1 MNSVLNNTFW
11 FYLFSLLDF
20 ENRLKVKNNEFAE
33 IIKEIDEKDYLD
45 YDFLDSYSNYPKYPN
60 DFRPIV
66 NLNKYNILEI
76 YNAYSSTNDFLLAS
90 INNENILNYKNTLDT
105 IPITKISNDV
115 RVQTIF
121 FQDMYNG
128 ILETDQVI
136 NPFFSTSRNS
146 YIFKQFGYQLP
157 SSESNFSFIAA
168 YALYQFLFTNMKP
181 ILDMY
186 NKVQVY
192 ALPYMDAVNYT
203 YQESLDKYIDSNL
216 DTLTKQISEFVL
228 NYVYKITLPTGEFF
242 NNVQEIVKKNIDSK
256 LRTSI
261 KNYLR
266 NQDTMVLSNVKAI
279 SQGVYSKL
287 SEILIQDLINYTEGS
302 SISEVIN
309 EELNDHL
316 IKFEIEKFNK
326 RLSNYT
332 ENNFKPYSYLI
343 FMYNRT
349 PLKFLNVLQ
358 LVLKFY
364 TEHEIKLIDDYD
376 FTEIE
381 LRSYFNTLFKKSSN
395 SINYDNIIPLLSQ
408 SITTDLISSILIDD
422 YTLSYMFRANMAYY
436 IDTFFESANYDEV
449 INSILDD
456 VFKYLKNDLQ
466 ISYKYDYYEN
476 RLLIE
481 LFLRLLLRRDTLNG
495 KMFVDRENELFE
507 LFDIYLNNFT
517 ICELNV
523 DQMLQRTNQYVSSNL
538 ERINA
543 FFENILFTALI
554 KTMYDNHIAY
564 YLNTNI

>member
-45 YDFLDSYSNYPKYPN
+45 YDFLDSYGNYPKYPN

-76 YNAYSSTNDFLLAS
+76 YNAYSSSNDFLLAS

-128 ILETDQVI
+128 ILETDQIV
-136 NPFFSTSRNS
+136 NPFFSTSRDS

-168 YALYQFLFTNMKP
+168 YALYQFLFTNMKS

-242 NNVQEIVKKNIDSK
+242 NNVQEIVKKNIDGK
-256 LRTSI
+256 LRISI

-266 NQDTMVLSNVKAI
+266 NQDTIVLSNVKAI

-316 IKFEIEKFNK
+316 VKVEVEKFNK

-343 FMYNRT
+343 FIYNRT

-395 SINYDNIIPLLSQ
+395 SINYDNIVPLLSQ

-436 IDTFFESANYDEV
+436 IDTFFELTNYDEV
-449 INSILDD
+449 INGILDD

-481 LFLRLLLRRDTLNG
+481 LFLRSLLRRDILNG

-517 ICELNV
+517 IRELNV
-523 DQMLQRTNQYVSSNL
+523 DQMLQRTNQYVLSNL
-538 ERINA
+538 EKINA

>member
-76 YNAYSSTNDFLLAS
+76 YNAYSSSNDFLLAS

-128 ILETDQVI
+128 ILETDQIV
-136 NPFFSTSRNS
+136 NPFFSTSRDS

-168 YALYQFLFTNMKP
+168 YALYQFLFTNMKS

-242 NNVQEIVKKNIDSK
+242 NNVQEIVKKNIDGK

-287 SEILIQDLINYTEGS
+287 SETLIQDLINYTEGS

-316 IKFEIEKFNK
+316 IKVEIEKFNK

-436 IDTFFESANYDEV
+436 IDTFFESANYDEI

-456 VFKYLKNDLQ
+456 IFKYLKNDLQ

-481 LFLRLLLRRDTLNG
+481 LFLRSLLHRDILNG

-517 ICELNV
+517 IRELNV
-523 DQMLQRTNQYVSSNL
+523 DQMLQRTNQYISSNL
-538 ERINA
+538 EKINA

>member
-20 ENRLKVKNNEFAE
+20 ENRLKIKNNEFSE

-45 YDFLDSYSNYPKYPN
+45 YDFLDSYDNYPKYPN

-128 ILETDQVI
+128 ILETEQVI
-136 NPFFSTSRNS
+136 NPFFSTSRDS

-168 YALYQFLFTNMKP
+168 YALYQFLFTNMKS

-192 ALPYMDAVNYT
+192 ALPYTDAVNYT

-242 NNVQEIVKKNIDSK
+242 NNVQEIVKKNIDGK

-261 KNYLR
+261 KNYLK

-287 SEILIQDLINYTEGS
+287 SEILVQDLINYTEGS

-309 EELNDHL
+309 EELNNHL
-316 IKFEIEKFNK
+316 IKVEIEKFNK

-395 SINYDNIIPLLSQ
+395 SINYDNIVPLLSQ

-436 IDTFFESANYDEV
+436 IDTFFESTNYDEV
-449 INSILDD
+449 INGILDD

-481 LFLRLLLRRDTLNG
+481 LFLRSLLRRDILNG

-517 ICELNV
+517 IRELNV
-523 DQMLQRTNQYVSSNL
+523 DQMLQRTNQYISSNL
-538 ERINA
+538 EKINA

>member
-20 ENRLKVKNNEFAE
+20 ENRLKVKNNELAE

-45 YDFLDSYSNYPKYPN
+45 YDFLDSYGNYPKYPN

-168 YALYQFLFTNMKP
+168 YALYQFLFTNMKS

-242 NNVQEIVKKNIDSK
+242 NNVQEIVKKNIDGK

-316 IKFEIEKFNK
+316 IKVEIEKFNK

-481 LFLRLLLRRDTLNG
+481 LFLRSLLRRDILNG

-517 ICELNV
+517 IRELNV

-538 ERINA
+538 EKINA

>member
-45 YDFLDSYSNYPKYPN
+45 YDFLDSYGNYPKYPN

-76 YNAYSSTNDFLLAS
+76 YNAYSSSNDFLLAS

-128 ILETDQVI
+128 ILETDQIV
-136 NPFFSTSRNS
+136 NPFFSTSRDS

-168 YALYQFLFTNMKP
+168 YALYQFLFTNMKS

-192 ALPYMDAVNYT
+192 ALPYTDAVNYT

-216 DTLTKQISEFVL
+216 DILTKQISEFVL

-242 NNVQEIVKKNIDSK
+242 NNVQEIVKKNIDGK

-287 SEILIQDLINYTEGS
+287 SETLIQDLINYTEGS

-316 IKFEIEKFNK
+316 VKVEVEKFNK

-395 SINYDNIIPLLSQ
+395 SINYDNIVPLLSQ

-449 INSILDD
+449 INGILDD

-481 LFLRLLLRRDTLNG
+481 LFLRSLLRRDILNG

-517 ICELNV
+517 IRELNV
-523 DQMLQRTNQYVSSNL
+523 DQMLQRTNQYISSNL
-538 ERINA
+538 EKINA

>member
-20 ENRLKVKNNEFAE
+20 ENRLKVKNSEFAE

-45 YDFLDSYSNYPKYPN
+45 YDFLDSYGNYPKYPN

-128 ILETDQVI
+128 ILETNQVI

-168 YALYQFLFTNMKP
+168 YALYQFLFTNMKS

-242 NNVQEIVKKNIDSK
+242 NNVQEIVKKNIDGK

-287 SEILIQDLINYTEGS
+287 SETLIQDLINYTEGS

-316 IKFEIEKFNK
+316 IKVEIEKFNK

-449 INSILDD
+449 INGILDD

-481 LFLRLLLRRDTLNG
+481 LFLRSLLRRDILNG

-517 ICELNV
+517 IRELNV

-538 ERINA
+538 EKINV

>member
-45 YDFLDSYSNYPKYPN
+45 YDFLDSYGNYPKYPN

-168 YALYQFLFTNMKP
+168 YALYQFLFTNMKS

-242 NNVQEIVKKNIDSK
+242 NNVQEIVKKNIDGK

-287 SEILIQDLINYTEGS
+287 SETLIQDLINYTEGS

-316 IKFEIEKFNK
+316 IKVEIEKFNK

-481 LFLRLLLRRDTLNG
+481 LFLRSLLRRDILNG

-517 ICELNV
+517 IRELNV

-538 ERINA
+538 EKINV

>member
-45 YDFLDSYSNYPKYPN
+45 YDFLDSYGNYPKYPN

-168 YALYQFLFTNMKP
+168 YALYQFLFTNMKS

-242 NNVQEIVKKNIDSK
+242 NNVQEIVKKNIDGK

-316 IKFEIEKFNK
+316 IKVEIEKFNK

-481 LFLRLLLRRDTLNG
+481 LFLRSLLRRDILNG

-517 ICELNV
+517 IRELNV

-538 ERINA
+538 EKINA

>member
-76 YNAYSSTNDFLLAS
+76 YNAYSSSNDFLLAS

-168 YALYQFLFTNMKP
+168 YALYQFLFTNMKS

-316 IKFEIEKFNK
+316 IKVEIEKFNK

-349 PLKFLNVLQ
+349 PLKFLNVFQ

-481 LFLRLLLRRDTLNG
+481 LFLRSLLRRDTLNG

-517 ICELNV
+517 IRELNV

>member
-20 ENRLKVKNNEFAE
+20 ENRLKIKNNEFSE

-45 YDFLDSYSNYPKYPN
+45 YDFLDSYDNYPKYPN

-128 ILETDQVI
+128 ILETEQVI
-136 NPFFSTSRNS
+136 NPFFSTSRDS

-168 YALYQFLFTNMKP
+168 YALYQFLFTNMKS

-192 ALPYMDAVNYT
+192 ALPYTDAVNYT

-228 NYVYKITLPTGEFF
+228 NYVYKITLPTGDFF
-242 NNVQEIVKKNIDSK
+242 NNVQEIVKKNIDGK

-287 SEILIQDLINYTEGS
+287 SETLIQDLINYTEGS

-316 IKFEIEKFNK
+316 VKVEVEKFNK

-395 SINYDNIIPLLSQ
+395 SINYDNIVPLLSQ

-436 IDTFFESANYDEV
+436 IDTFFESTNYDEV

-481 LFLRLLLRRDTLNG
+481 LFLRSLLRRDILNG

-517 ICELNV
+517 IRELNV
-523 DQMLQRTNQYVSSNL
+523 DQMLQRTNQYISSNL
-538 ERINA
+538 EKINA

>member
-76 YNAYSSTNDFLLAS
+76 YNAYSSSNDFLLAS

-168 YALYQFLFTNMKP
+168 YALYQFLFTNMKS

-192 ALPYMDAVNYT
+192 ALSYMDAVNYT

-242 NNVQEIVKKNIDSK
+242 NNVQEIVKKNIDGK

-266 NQDTMVLSNVKAI
+266 NQDTIVLSNVKAI

-316 IKFEIEKFNK
+316 VKVEVEKFNK

-395 SINYDNIIPLLSQ
+395 SINYDNIVPLLSQ

-436 IDTFFESANYDEV
+436 IDTFFESINYDEV
-449 INSILDD
+449 INGILDD

-481 LFLRLLLRRDTLNG
+481 LFLRSLLRRDILNG

-517 ICELNV
+517 IRELNV

-538 ERINA
+538 EKINV

>member
-45 YDFLDSYSNYPKYPN
+45 YDFLDSYGNYPKYPN

-76 YNAYSSTNDFLLAS
+76 YNAYSSSNDFLLAS

-128 ILETDQVI
+128 ILETDQIV
-136 NPFFSTSRNS
+136 NPFFSTSRDS

-168 YALYQFLFTNMKP
+168 YALYQFLFTNMKS

-192 ALPYMDAVNYT
+192 ALPYIDAVNYT

-242 NNVQEIVKKNIDSK
+242 NNVQEIVKKNIDGK

-287 SEILIQDLINYTEGS
+287 SETLIQDLINYTEGS

-316 IKFEIEKFNK
+316 IKVEIEKFNK

-481 LFLRLLLRRDTLNG
+481 LFLRSLLRRDILNG

-517 ICELNV
+517 IRELNV
-523 DQMLQRTNQYVSSNL
+523 DHMLQRINQYVSSNL
-538 ERINA
+538 EKINA

>member
-45 YDFLDSYSNYPKYPN
+45 YDFLDSYGNYPKYPN

-76 YNAYSSTNDFLLAS
+76 YNAYSSSNDFLLAS

-128 ILETDQVI
+128 ILETDQIV
-136 NPFFSTSRNS
+136 NPFFSTSRDS

-168 YALYQFLFTNMKP
+168 YALYQFLFTNMKS

-203 YQESLDKYIDSNL
+203 YQESLDKYIDTNL

-242 NNVQEIVKKNIDSK
+242 NNVQEIVKKNIDGK

-287 SEILIQDLINYTEGS
+287 SETLIQDLINYTEGS

-316 IKFEIEKFNK
+316 IKIEIEKFNK

-481 LFLRLLLRRDTLNG
+481 LFLRSLLRRDILNG
-495 KMFVDRENELFE
+495 KMFIDRENELFE

-517 ICELNV
+517 IRELNA
-523 DQMLQRTNQYVSSNL
+523 DQMLQRTNQYISSNL
-538 ERINA
+538 EKINA

>member
-45 YDFLDSYSNYPKYPN
+45 YDFLDSYGNYPKYPN

-168 YALYQFLFTNMKP
+168 YALYQFLFTNMKS

-216 DTLTKQISEFVL
+216 DILTKQISEFVL

-242 NNVQEIVKKNIDSK
+242 NNVQEIVKKNIDGK

-316 IKFEIEKFNK
+316 IKVEIEKFNK

-395 SINYDNIIPLLSQ
+395 SINYDNIVPLLSQ

-436 IDTFFESANYDEV
+436 IDTFFESTNYDEV
-449 INSILDD
+449 INGILDD

-481 LFLRLLLRRDTLNG
+481 LFLRSLLRRDILNG

-517 ICELNV
+517 IRELNV

-538 ERINA
+538 EKINA

>member
-20 ENRLKVKNNEFAE
+20 ENRLKIKNNEFSE

-45 YDFLDSYSNYPKYPN
+45 YDFLDSYGNYPKYPN

-76 YNAYSSTNDFLLAS
+76 YNAYSSSNDFLLAS

-128 ILETDQVI
+128 ILETDQIV
-136 NPFFSTSRNS
+136 NPFFSTSRDS

-168 YALYQFLFTNMKP
+168 YALYQFLFTNMKS

-192 ALPYMDAVNYT
+192 ALPYTDAVNYT

-242 NNVQEIVKKNIDSK
+242 NNVQEIVKKNIDGK

-316 IKFEIEKFNK
+316 IKVEIEKFNK

-481 LFLRLLLRRDTLNG
+481 LFLRSLLRRDILNG

-517 ICELNV
+517 IRELNV

-538 ERINA
+538 EKINA

>member
-45 YDFLDSYSNYPKYPN
+45 YDFLDSYGNYPKYPN

-76 YNAYSSTNDFLLAS
+76 YNAYSSSNDFLLAS

-128 ILETDQVI
+128 ILETDQIV
-136 NPFFSTSRNS
+136 NPFFSTSRDS

-168 YALYQFLFTNMKP
+168 YALYQFLFTNMKS

-242 NNVQEIVKKNIDSK
+242 NNVQEIVKKNIDGK

-316 IKFEIEKFNK
+316 IKVEIEKFNK

-481 LFLRLLLRRDTLNG
+481 LFLRSLLRRDILNG

-517 ICELNV
+517 IRELNV

-538 ERINA
+538 EKINV

>member
-20 ENRLKVKNNEFAE
+20 ENRLKVKNNEFVE

-168 YALYQFLFTNMKP
+168 YALYQFLFTNMKS

-242 NNVQEIVKKNIDSK
+242 NNVQEIVKKNIDGK

-316 IKFEIEKFNK
+316 IKVEIEKFNK

-395 SINYDNIIPLLSQ
+395 SINYDNIVPLLNQ

-481 LFLRLLLRRDTLNG
+481 LFLRSLLRRDTLNG

-517 ICELNV
+517 IRELNV

>member
-45 YDFLDSYSNYPKYPN
+45 YDFLDSYGNYPKYPN

-76 YNAYSSTNDFLLAS
+76 YNAYSSSNDFLLAS

-128 ILETDQVI
+128 ILETDQIV
-136 NPFFSTSRNS
+136 NPFFSTSRDS

-168 YALYQFLFTNMKP
+168 YALYQFLFTNMKS

-216 DTLTKQISEFVL
+216 DTLTKQISEFIL

-242 NNVQEIVKKNIDSK
+242 NNVQEIVKKNIDGK

-266 NQDTMVLSNVKAI
+266 NQDTIVLSNVKAI

-316 IKFEIEKFNK
+316 IKVEIEKFNK

-481 LFLRLLLRRDTLNG
+481 LFLRSLLRRDILNG

-517 ICELNV
+517 IRELNV
-523 DQMLQRTNQYVSSNL
+523 DHMLQRTNQYVSSNL
-538 ERINA
+538 EKINV

>member
-20 ENRLKVKNNEFAE
+20 ENRLKVKNNEFVE

-168 YALYQFLFTNMKP
+168 YALYQFLFANMKS

-476 RLLIE
+476 RLLIK

-517 ICELNV
+517 IRELNV

>member
-76 YNAYSSTNDFLLAS
+76 YNAYSSSNDFLLAS

-128 ILETDQVI
+128 ILETDQIV
-136 NPFFSTSRNS
+136 NPFFSTSRDS

-168 YALYQFLFTNMKP
+168 YALYQFLFTNMKS

-242 NNVQEIVKKNIDSK
+242 NNVQEIVKKNIDGK

-309 EELNDHL
+309 EELNNHL
-316 IKFEIEKFNK
+316 IKVEIEKFNK

-395 SINYDNIIPLLSQ
+395 SINYDNIVPLLSQ

-466 ISYKYDYYEN
+466 ISYKYDCYEN

-481 LFLRLLLRRDTLNG
+481 LFLRSLLRRDILNG

-517 ICELNV
+517 IRELNV

-538 ERINA
+538 EKINA

>member
-45 YDFLDSYSNYPKYPN
+45 YDFLDSYGNYPKYPN

-76 YNAYSSTNDFLLAS
+76 YNAYSSSNDFLLAS

-128 ILETDQVI
+128 ILETDQIV
-136 NPFFSTSRNS
+136 NPFFSTSRDS

-168 YALYQFLFTNMKP
+168 YALYQFLFTNMKS

-242 NNVQEIVKKNIDSK
+242 NNVQEIVKKNIDGK

-287 SEILIQDLINYTEGS
+287 SETLIQDLINYTEGS

-316 IKFEIEKFNK
+316 VKVEVEKFNK

-395 SINYDNIIPLLSQ
+395 SINYDNIVPLLSQ

-436 IDTFFESANYDEV
+436 IDTFFESTNYDEV
-449 INSILDD
+449 INGILDD

-481 LFLRLLLRRDTLNG
+481 LFLRSLLRRDILNG

-517 ICELNV
+517 IRELNV

-538 ERINA
+538 EKINA

>member
-45 YDFLDSYSNYPKYPN
+45 YDFLDSYGNYPKYPN

-76 YNAYSSTNDFLLAS
+76 YNAYSSSNDFLLAS

-128 ILETDQVI
+128 ILETDQIV
-136 NPFFSTSRNS
+136 NPFFSTSRDS

-168 YALYQFLFTNMKP
+168 YALYQFLFTNMKS

-242 NNVQEIVKKNIDSK
+242 NNVQEIVKKNIDGK

-266 NQDTMVLSNVKAI
+266 NQDTIVLSNVKAI

-316 IKFEIEKFNK
+316 IKVEIEKFNK

-436 IDTFFESANYDEV
+436 IDTFFESANYDEI

-481 LFLRLLLRRDTLNG
+481 LFLRSLLRRDILNG
-495 KMFVDRENELFE
+495 KMFIDRENELFE

-517 ICELNV
+517 IRELNV

-538 ERINA
+538 EKINV

>member
-76 YNAYSSTNDFLLAS
+76 YNAYSSSNDFLLAS

-168 YALYQFLFTNMKP
+168 YALYQFLFTNMKS

-242 NNVQEIVKKNIDSK
+242 NNVQEIVKKNIDGK

-266 NQDTMVLSNVKAI
+266 NQDTIVLSNVKAI

-316 IKFEIEKFNK
+316 VKVEVEKFNK

-395 SINYDNIIPLLSQ
+395 SINYDNIVPLLSQ

-436 IDTFFESANYDEV
+436 IDTFFESINYDEV
-449 INSILDD
+449 INGILDD

-481 LFLRLLLRRDTLNG
+481 LFLRSLLRRDILNG

-517 ICELNV
+517 IRELNV

-538 ERINA
+538 EKINV

>member
-168 YALYQFLFTNMKP
+168 YALYQFLFTNMKS

-476 RLLIE
+476 RLLIK

-517 ICELNV
+517 IRELNV

>member
-45 YDFLDSYSNYPKYPN
+45 YDFLDSYGNYPKYPN

-76 YNAYSSTNDFLLAS
+76 YNAYSSSNDFLLAS

-128 ILETDQVI
+128 ILETDQIV
-136 NPFFSTSRNS
+136 NPFFSTSRDS

-168 YALYQFLFTNMKP
+168 YALYQFLFTNMKS

-242 NNVQEIVKKNIDSK
+242 NNVQEIVKKNIDGK

-316 IKFEIEKFNK
+316 VKVEIEKFNK

-395 SINYDNIIPLLSQ
+395 SINYDNIVPLLSH

-436 IDTFFESANYDEV
+436 IDTFFELTNYDEV
-449 INSILDD
+449 INGILDD

-481 LFLRLLLRRDTLNG
+481 LFLRSLLRRDILNG

-517 ICELNV
+517 TRELNV
-523 DQMLQRTNQYVSSNL
+523 DQMLRRTNQYVSSNL
-538 ERINA
+538 EKINA

>member
-168 YALYQFLFTNMKP
+168 YALYQFLFTNMKS
-181 ILDMY
+181 ILNMY
-186 NKVQVY
+186 NKVQGY

-256 LRTSI
+256 LRISI

-316 IKFEIEKFNK
+316 IKVEIEKFNK

-395 SINYDNIIPLLSQ
+395 SINYDNIVPLLNQ

-481 LFLRLLLRRDTLNG
+481 LFLRSLLRRDILNG

-517 ICELNV
+517 IRELNV

>member
-45 YDFLDSYSNYPKYPN
+45 YDFLDSYGNYPKYPN

-76 YNAYSSTNDFLLAS
+76 YNAYSSSNDFLLAS
-90 INNENILNYKNTLDT
+90 INNENILNYKNILDT

-128 ILETDQVI
+128 ILETDQIV
-136 NPFFSTSRNS
+136 NPFFSTSRDS

-168 YALYQFLFTNMKP
+168 YALYQFLFTNMKS

-242 NNVQEIVKKNIDSK
+242 NNVQEIVKKNIDGK

-287 SEILIQDLINYTEGS
+287 SETLIQDLINYTEGS

-316 IKFEIEKFNK
+316 VKVEVEKFNK

-395 SINYDNIIPLLSQ
+395 SINYDNIVPLLSQ

-436 IDTFFESANYDEV
+436 IDTFFESTNYDEV

-481 LFLRLLLRRDTLNG
+481 LFLRSLLRRDILNG

-517 ICELNV
+517 IRELNV
-523 DQMLQRTNQYVSSNL
+523 DQMLQRTNQYISSNL
-538 ERINA
+538 EKINA